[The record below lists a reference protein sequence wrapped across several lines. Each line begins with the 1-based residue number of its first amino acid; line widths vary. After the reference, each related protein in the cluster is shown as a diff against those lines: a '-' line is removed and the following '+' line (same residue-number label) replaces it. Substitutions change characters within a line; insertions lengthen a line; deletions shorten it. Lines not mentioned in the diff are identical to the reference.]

1 MKRFLMI
8 LTCIAVLLSLAGCA
22 GVNVSDFVET
32 NYSDSHETEAK
43 EPVSEEGMEDDTESE
58 VTFTDSEI
66 SEFCDLMD
74 ACFGVGPGSAGSSL
88 RSVSAAG
95 SLLDWAENHSDML
108 TEETLE
114 ELLAEWN
121 GYDWDYEDLEES
133 WNSVVG
139 SIEEIVADPTDES
152 LLGLLD
158 DSGYTLQHESYSEDL
173 AELLITTIGN
183 HYEIEKE

>member
-1 MKRFLMI
+1 MKRILLI
-8 LTCIAVLLSLAGCA
+8 LTCLAILLSLAGCA

-32 NYSDSHETEAK
+32 GYSDSHETEAK
-43 EPVSEEGMEDDTESE
+43 EPVSEEETEEETESDT
-58 VTFTDSEI
+58 TFSDSEI
-66 SEFCDLMD
+66 REFCDLMD

-88 RSVSAAG
+88 RSVSAAA
-95 SLLDWAENHSDML
+95 SLLDWAEEHSDLL

-114 ELLAEWN
+114 ELLAEWD

-133 WNSVVG
+133 WQSVAG
-139 SIEEIVADPTDES
+139 SIEEIVADPSDES

-173 AELLITTIGN
+173 AELLITVIGN
-183 HYEIEKE
+183 HYTAE